1 MKKLLMLFV
10 GMVFCAGC
18 SLFAGKPE
26 VAVKDLN
33 VVGVGVGGV
42 ELEFLLTVTNP
53 NSFPL
58 VLQGYTYDVNV
69 MALPLTKGGK
79 RERIEFPADK
89 ATDVR
94 LPFKVAYGDLWEI
107 LKRQPD
113 PKRIPYRLSAGFEV
127 ETPFGTTTVPVSK
140 ESFFAVPERYRTSG
154 VLKSVTGLLEG
165 FRQ

>member
-1 MKKLLMLFV
+1 MRKLLILV
-10 GMVFCAGC
+10 VCLIFCAGC
-18 SLFAGKPE
+18 SLILDKPE
-26 VAVKDLN
+26 VKVRDLN
-33 VVGVGVGGV
+33 VVGIGVEGV

-58 VLQGYTYDVNV
+58 VLNGYTYDLNV

-113 PKRIPYRLSAGFEV
+113 QNKIPYRLNAGLEV

-140 ESFFAVPERYRTSG
+140 ESEFAVPERYRTSG
-154 VLKSVTGLLEG
+154 ILKGVTDLLKG

>member
-1 MKKLLMLFV
+1 MI
-10 GMVFCAGC
+10 FCAGC
-18 SLFAGKPE
+18 SFLLDKPE
-26 VAVKDLN
+26 VKVRDLN
-33 VVGVGVGGV
+33 VVGLGVEGV

-58 VLQGYTYDVNV
+58 VLNGYTYDLNV

-79 RERIEFPADK
+79 RERMEFPAEK

-113 PKRIPYRLSAGFEV
+113 QSRIPYRLNAGFEV

-140 ESFFAVPERYRTSG
+140 ESVFAVPERYRTSG
-154 VLKSVTGLLEG
+154 ILKGVTELLNG
-165 FRQ
+165 FRP

>member
-1 MKKLLMLFV
+1 MKKLLILVVCMI
-10 GMVFCAGC
+10 FCAGC
-18 SLFAGKPE
+18 SLFLDKPE
-26 VAVKDLN
+26 VKVRDLN
-33 VVGVGVGGV
+33 VVGLGV
-42 ELEFLLTVTNP
+42 EGVDLEFLLTVTNP

-58 VLQGYTYDVNV
+58 VLNGYTYDLNV

-113 PKRIPYRLSAGFEV
+113 QNKIPYRLNAGLEV

-140 ESFFAVPERYRTSG
+140 ESVFAVPERYRTSG
-154 VLKSVTGLLEG
+154 ILKGVTDLLKG

>member
-113 PKRIPYRLSAGFEV
+113 PKRIPYRLAAGFEV
-127 ETPFGTTTVPVSK
+127 ETPLGTTTVPVSK
-140 ESFFAVPERYRTSG
+140 ESYFAVPERYRTSSL
-154 VLKSVTGLLEG
+154 LKSVTGLLDG

>member
-1 MKKLLMLFV
+1 MKKLFILVVALFL
-10 GMVFCAGC
+10 CAGC
-18 SLFAGKPE
+18 SLLLDKPE
-26 VAVKDLN
+26 VKVRDLN
-33 VVGVGVGGV
+33 VVGLGAGGV
-42 ELEFLLTVTNP
+42 DLEFLLTVTNP

-58 VLQGYTYDVNV
+58 VLNGYTYDLNV

-79 RERIEFPADK
+79 RERIEFPAEK

-113 PKRIPYRLSAGFEV
+113 QDRIPYRLTAGLEV

-140 ESFFAVPERYRTSG
+140 ESVFAVPERYRSSG
-154 VLKSVTGLLEG
+154 ILKGVTELLNG
-165 FRQ
+165 FRP